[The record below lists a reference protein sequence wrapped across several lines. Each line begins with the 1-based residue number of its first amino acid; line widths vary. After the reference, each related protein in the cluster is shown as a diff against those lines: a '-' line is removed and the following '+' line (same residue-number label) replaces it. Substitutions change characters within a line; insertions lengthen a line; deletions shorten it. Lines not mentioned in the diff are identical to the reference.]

1 MVGAEV
7 PVKNARRSA
16 FSSAFAACVW
26 LCAFLFSPSGI
37 AAPVLGMVPTIEA
50 ISSRLELTSEQ
61 EAQLRPLF
69 AKRQSELVQAQLQ
82 LQQASTR
89 TQKRT
94 VLRDAKKAGDEFNS
108 QVESLLTP
116 KQKSEWREIRSELR
130 EKARE
135 RIEEKESSG

>member
-7 PVKNARRSA
+7 PVKHARRPA
-16 FSSAFAACVW
+16 FSSALATGVW
-26 LCAFLFSPSGI
+26 LFALLFAVSGV
-37 AAPVLGMVPTIEA
+37 AAPVLDMVPTLET

-69 AKRQSELVQAQLQ
+69 KKRQAELLQAQLQ
-82 LQQASTR
+82 VQQASTR
-89 TQKRT
+89 QQKRA
-94 VLRDAKKAGDEFNS
+94 VLRDAKKAGDSFNS

-116 KQKSEWREIRSELR
+116 KQKNEWREIRSELR

-135 RIEEKESSG
+135 RIEEKQSSG